1 MTRKEELKQQ
11 ALKRLKETGKLQ
23 DEQLDTSELSEKE
36 VRSVLEDLMIHQ
48 MELKLQNEHLSSLQM
63 ELQKSRDRYYKLY
76 DNAPVGFFTFNKEGV
91 IYELNNA
98 GATLLGKDKE
108 SIKKKPFTL
117 YLKYLSHQAF
127 FEHLKKVQE
136 TGKKTNCELELK
148 DEKFVEVE
156 TIPIENDDDEEQ
168 RFMSS
173 MKDVTAKKKAQEKM
187 LKAKD
192 EANRANRAKSNFL
205 ANMSHEIRT
214 PLSGITGALD
224 LIETDEL
231 SSENMHFLRIAKD
244 SSQVLMET
252 LDNILDYSKI
262 EANKLEFSKEA
273 FDLRKMAEKIINAF
287 QIRARKN
294 NIELSLDWQLPFEY
308 YCDTD
313 AQKLQQILN
322 NLISN
327 AVKNTKSGQV
337 KLVITGSEKKD
348 YLDFTVEDTGIGIDE
363 EELDKLFEEFFQ
375 VELKADDKD
384 KGVGLGLA
392 ITKRLIELLG
402 GQISVKSEKGEGTAF
417 SFSIPAPSAKAPEE
431 SKEKKSLSTK
441 SIKEMKVLVAEDN
454 PVNQVILRKIFER
467 FGCTIDLARNGSQ
480 ALQKLGESDYDIVFL
495 DIQMP
500 DFDGYEVTERVRKAE
515 SKSGHHQKIVGL
527 SAHATTEHKKRSLE
541 AGMDGYLTKPIK
553 SEKILQICRE
563 L

>member
-1 MTRKEELKQQ
+1 
-11 ALKRLKETGKLQ
+11 
-23 DEQLDTSELSEKE
+23 
-36 VRSVLEDLMIHQ
+36 
-48 MELKLQNEHLSSLQM
+48 
-63 ELQKSRDRYYKLY
+63 
-76 DNAPVGFFTFNKEGV
+76 
-91 IYELNNA
+91 
-98 GATLLGKDKE
+98 
-108 SIKKKPFTL
+108 
-117 YLKYLSHQAF
+117 
-127 FEHLKKVQE
+127 
-136 TGKKTNCELELK
+136 
-148 DEKFVEVE
+148 
-156 TIPIENDDDEEQ
+156 
-168 RFMSS
+168 
-173 MKDVTAKKKAQEKM
+173 
-187 LKAKD
+187 
-192 EANRANRAKSNFL
+192 
-205 ANMSHEIRT
+205 
-214 PLSGITGALD
+214 
-224 LIETDEL
+224 
-231 SSENMHFLRIAKD
+231 MHFLRIAKD

-541 AGMDGYLTKPIK
+541 AGMDGYLTKPVK

>member
-541 AGMDGYLTKPIK
+541 AGMDGYLTKPVK

>member
-327 AVKNTKSGQV
+327 AVKNTKSGEV

-431 SKEKKSLSTK
+431 NKEKKSLSTK